1 MCTCDPK
8 RFEQAQAFIT
18 ELTDRLIPI
27 SEEAGQKVRIS
38 VVQFNELAVTASH
51 FSEFNGVA
59 AETVD
64 LFKKKVQDMTVDA
77 FRGMGTNLTSG
88 LIKIQEVF
96 IEDGMTQDERD
107 DMGLNTNIVS
117 TLKPRRISDRPVVI
131 LSTLIRKLTHPVF
144 QIIIT

>member
-1 MCTCDPK
+1 MTVVDIILWRLQNICSDIPCPADIVIAVDMCTCDPK

-51 FSEFNGVA
+51 FSEFNGMA

-88 LIKIQEVF
+88 LVKIQEVF

-117 TLKPRRISDRPVVI
+117 N
-131 LSTLIRKLTHPVF
+131 
-144 QIIIT
+144 